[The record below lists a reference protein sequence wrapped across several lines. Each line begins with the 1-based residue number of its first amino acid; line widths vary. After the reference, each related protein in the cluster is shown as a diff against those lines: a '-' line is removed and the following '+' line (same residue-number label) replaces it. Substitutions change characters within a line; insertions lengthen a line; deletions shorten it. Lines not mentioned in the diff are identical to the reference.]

1 MKKVSIKAMVI
12 AAHILV
18 IIILIINGSD
28 SSNDVENGDKPN
40 NNTEVTATNSGN
52 SGNSSNNSSANSSS
66 SSLDVTAPVPPVY
79 VHYTVVRGDNL
90 SSIAKK
96 HNTTVAKIQAL
107 NNNLNPNKIYVGQK
121 LVISKK

>member
-1 MKKVSIKAMVI
+1 MKKTSIKAMVI

-28 SSNDVENGDKPN
+28 SSNDTGNGDKTDN
-40 NNTEVTATNSGN
+40 NPEETSTNTGN
-52 SGNSSNNSSANSSS
+52 SGNSSNNTPDSTGS